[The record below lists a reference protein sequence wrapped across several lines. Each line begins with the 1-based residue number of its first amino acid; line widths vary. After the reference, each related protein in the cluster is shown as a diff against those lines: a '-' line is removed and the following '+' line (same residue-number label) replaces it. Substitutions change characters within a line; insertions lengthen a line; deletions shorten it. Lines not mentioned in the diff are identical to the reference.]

1 MANSNAAHQIDEE
14 EYMEINTRYGKQLVA
29 KSSLLTFPEGLP
41 GFEDLHQYKLF
52 HEEGKSTVYYL
63 QSTED
68 PDIRLP
74 LVTPESCKI
83 NYRIELTDEETE
95 KLQIESAE
103 DVLVVVTLSDNPD
116 DAGAGITANFMA
128 PIIINAQSRIGL
140 QKILNH
146 VDGGV
151 VIQAA

>member
-83 NYRIELTDEETE
+83 DYCIELTDEETE

-103 DVLVVVTLSDNPD
+103 DVVVVVTLSDNQD
-116 DAGAGITANFMA
+116 KAGAGITANFMA
-128 PIIINAQSRIGL
+128 PIVINAQSRIGL
-140 QKILNH
+140 QKTLNR

>member
-1 MANSNAAHQIDEE
+1 MPLTNAAYDTEE

-41 GFEDLHQYKLF
+41 GFEDLREYKLF

-74 LVTPESCKI
+74 VITPESCNIDYSIDLSDDDIRQLDAKSED
-83 NYRIELTDEETE
+83 EL
-95 KLQIESAE
+95 
-103 DVLVVVTLSDNPD
+103 VVVVTLSDNQD
-116 DAGAGITANFMA
+116 DPAAGITANFMA
-128 PIIINAQSRIGL
+128 PIVINTSARIGI
-140 QKILNH
+140 QKTLNQ
-146 VDGGV
+146 VSGGV
-151 VIQAA
+151 VIQAR